1 MDKKLNEIVA
11 NELLYSL
18 KEQYKFDWIKDCV
31 TVTFYANHE
40 READKIGCMHMI
52 DSIGE
57 VLLERYTVK
66 AFKYGMSNNAYD
78 NTLMFDIDIVLNM

>member
-11 NELLYSL
+11 NELLHSL
-18 KEQYKFDWIKDCV
+18 KEQYKFDWITDCV

-40 READKIGCMHMI
+40 RDADMIGRMHMI

-57 VLLERYTVK
+57 VLLERHTVK
-66 AFKYGMSNNAYD
+66 AFKYGMSHNVHD
-78 NTLMFDIDIVLNM
+78 NTLMIDIDIVLNM